1 MAHKAGFVNIIGNPN
16 VGKSTLMNVLVGE
29 RLSVITSKAQTTRH
43 RILGIV
49 NGEDYQIV
57 YSDTPGILEPK
68 YLLQEMMMSAVD
80 SALQDA
86 DVFLLVTEAGEQFDH
101 PDIVA
106 KINKSKVPVI
116 VALNKIDLKTQ
127 EEVVELITKWEG
139 VFDNARLLPISALEN
154 FNVDGLVSM
163 IIEALPEAP
172 PYYPKDE
179 LTDRSE
185 RFFASEIIRGKVL
198 ELYRKEVPY
207 CTEITVEEFIESD
220 QLLKIRSV
228 IHVARES
235 QKVIIIGDGGKAIK
249 RLGIDARKDLEKFF
263 QKKIFLEL
271 FVKVAK
277 DWRENQQQLKRFGYL

>member
-1 MAHKAGFVNIIGNPN
+1 MAHKSGFVNIIGNPN
-16 VGKSTLMNVLVGE
+16 VGKSTLMNALVGE

-49 NGEDYQIV
+49 NGDDYQIV

-68 YLLQEMMMSAVD
+68 YLLQETMMSAVD

-86 DVFLLVTEAGEQFDH
+86 DVFLLVTEAGEHFDH
-101 PDIVA
+101 PDIVE

-127 EEVVELITKWEG
+127 EEVVEMLAKWEG
-139 VFDNARLLPISALEN
+139 VFTHARLLPISALEK
-154 FNVDGLVSM
+154 FNVEGLVSM
-163 IIEALPEAP
+163 IVEALPEAP

-198 ELYRKEVPY
+198 EQYRKEVPY
-207 CTEITVEEFIESD
+207 STEITVEEFIQSEKI
-220 QLLKIRSV
+220 LKIRAV

-249 RLGIDARKDLEKFF
+249 RLGIEARKDLEKFF
-263 QKKIFLEL
+263 DTKIFLEL